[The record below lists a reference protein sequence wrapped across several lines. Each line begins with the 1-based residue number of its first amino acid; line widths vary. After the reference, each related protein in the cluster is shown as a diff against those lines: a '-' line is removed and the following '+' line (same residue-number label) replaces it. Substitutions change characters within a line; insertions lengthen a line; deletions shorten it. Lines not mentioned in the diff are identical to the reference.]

1 MLSIGSVSIL
11 YIFNNSIFL
20 GDDLFFHKGRID
32 GLAESFKNG
41 NYFPKINY
49 SYLKGF
55 GYATGI
61 FYSDFFLGIPALLR
75 VIGLSLSQVYV
86 IFMVLITFA
95 TFLVSYLVRYSF
107 DKVKNKSILFSI
119 LYTFSTYRIAAMT
132 RRGALGE
139 SLAFIFLPL
148 VLLGIYHV
156 IFKDSKKWYLLALG
170 MTCLVLAHLISA
182 LIAIVF
188 VGCLSIINGKVLYN
202 ERRRFYDL
210 IKATVTTI
218 GLTIFYFVPI
228 GEQLI
233 FQQLRVRNAPV
244 FNISEE
250 GLSLVEF
257 VSNTLTNNPYEVT
270 IGLIPAVFIIFYIA
284 KFSKLSKFT
293 KQLIS
298 MSLIFWLFSLTMFS
312 INILD
317 KTLLNTIQFPW
328 RFYSLVTLLITFV
341 ISMDDLEWLT
351 KKRVNILNV
360 LTIGIVLV
368 TNLFLLFATNR
379 YIPYEDFNELYNTEI
394 GYGEEYLPTNT
405 SNEILATALSYDDF
419 PIYNINSGTGKITNY
434 KESYGTVTF
443 DYDITKP
450 TQVTLPFVYYK
461 GYVAMVNDQ
470 VLTVKKSDAMAGLT
484 SLTLGGKGQVKV
496 IYQNTRLQVFSMY
509 VSLIVLVILVLSL
522 LLRNKFRQVDP
533 LSDPLSDPSSEK
545 VIE

>member
-61 FYSDFFLGIPALLR
+61 FYSEFFLVIPALLR
-75 VIGLSLSQVYV
+75 VIGLSLSQVYI
-86 IFMVLITFA
+86 IFLVLITFA

-119 LYTFSTYRIAAMT
+119 LYTFSTYRIATMI

-139 SLAFIFLPL
+139 TLAFIFLPL
-148 VLLGIYHV
+148 VLLGIYHI
-156 IFKDSKKWYLLALG
+156 IFKDSKKWYLLTLG
-170 MTCLVLAHLISA
+170 MTCLVLSHLIST

-210 IKATVTTI
+210 IKATVATI

-257 VSNTLTNNPYEVT
+257 VINTLTNNPYEVT
-270 IGLIPAVFIIFYIA
+270 LGLIPAVFIIFYIA

-298 MSLIFWLFSLTMFS
+298 IALIFWLFSLKLLS
-312 INILD
+312 IDFLD
-317 KTLLNTIQFPW
+317 KTLFNNIQFPW

-351 KKRVNILNV
+351 KKRVHILNV
-360 LTIGIVLV
+360 LTIGVVLV
-368 TNLFLLFATNR
+368 TNIFLLFATNR
-379 YIPYEDFNELYNTEI
+379 YIPYEYFNGFYNTGI
-394 GYGEEYLPTNT
+394 GHGEEYLPTNT
-405 SNEILATALSYDDF
+405 SNKLLDTALSYDDF
-419 PIYNINSGTGKITNY
+419 PIYNSNSGTGKITNY

-450 TQVTLPFVYYK
+450 TQVTLPFIYYK

-470 VLTVKKSDAMAGLT
+470 VITVKKSDAMAGLT

>member
-1 MLSIGSVSIL
+1 MFLLLSIGSVSIL

-32 GLAESFKNG
+32 GLSEAFKQG

-49 SYLKGF
+49 SYLSGF

-61 FYSDFFLGIPALLR
+61 FYSDFFLVIPALLR
-75 VIGLSLSQVYV
+75 VIGLSLSQVYI
-86 IFMVLITFA
+86 IFMVLITFT

-107 DKVKNKSILFSI
+107 DRVKNKSILFSI

-148 VLLGIYHV
+148 VLLGIYHI

-170 MTCLVLAHLISA
+170 MTCLVLSHLITA

-188 VGCLSIINGKVLYN
+188 IGCLSIINGKVLYK

-210 IKATVTTI
+210 IKATVATI
-218 GLTIFYFVPI
+218 GLTLFYFVPI

-244 FNISEE
+244 FNLSEE
-250 GLSLVEF
+250 GLSLIEF
-257 VSNTLTNNPYEVT
+257 ISNTLTNNPYEVT
-270 IGLIPAVFIIFYIA
+270 IGLMPALFIVFYIA
-284 KFSKLSKFT
+284 KFSKLSNFT
-293 KQLIS
+293 KQLVS
-298 MSLIFWLFSLTMFS
+298 MSLIFWLFSLTLLS
-312 INILD
+312 IDILD
-317 KTLLNTIQFPW
+317 KTVLNNIQFPW

-341 ISMDDLEWLT
+341 ISMDDLEFLT
-351 KKRVNILNV
+351 KKRINILNV

-368 TNLFLLFATNR
+368 TNIFLLFATNR

-405 SNEILATALSYDDF
+405 SNEILSTALTYDDF
-419 PIYNINSGTGKITNY
+419 PIYNSNSGTGKITNY
-434 KESYGTVTF
+434 KESYGTISF
-443 DYDITKP
+443 DYDIKKP
-450 TQVTLPFVYYK
+450 TQVTLPFIYYK
-461 GYVAMVNDQ
+461 GYKASVNDQ
-470 VLTVKKSDAMAGLT
+470 VLTVKKSDAISGLT
-484 SLTLGGKGQVKV
+484 SLTLGGKGHVKV
-496 IYQNTRLQVFSMY
+496 MYQNTRLQVFSMY
-509 VSLIVLVILVLSL
+509 VSILVLFILVLNL
-522 LLRNKFRQVDP
+522 LLRNKFRKVDP
-533 LSDPLSDPSSEK
+533 LSEK
-545 VIE
+545 VI